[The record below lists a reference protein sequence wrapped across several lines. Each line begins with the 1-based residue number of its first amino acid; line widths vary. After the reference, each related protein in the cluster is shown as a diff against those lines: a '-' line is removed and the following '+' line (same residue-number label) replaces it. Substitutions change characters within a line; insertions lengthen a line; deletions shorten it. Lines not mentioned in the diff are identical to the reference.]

1 MSLLYQLNSTDITG
15 HVESGIRSSGG
26 EHDVKTVTG
35 PGDAASLVYDE
46 GMDPLELKFTVF
58 YRNDPTTARAFVKDA
73 KTYPPTAL
81 YLGDSDW
88 FYVPDIVTLK
98 ETPDDRIWMKR
109 YQVTAYMARPEKYGT
124 ESLWEPT
131 DEILPIAQTTG
142 ETNAG
147 NIDAPLYS
155 LALTARM
162 SGPALQ
168 FDGTDD
174 YVTAGAVDLSGDA
187 LSFEI
192 VLWSPESNA
201 GYPGIIEYGD
211 DEDGGAGRVAI
222 QYQFDP
228 QDVAIIAGTAGPG
241 FQYTTYTDL
250 MDAGCWNRI
259 IFTFDVTGN
268 AVKVYKDGVQF
279 GTTWTPT
286 TALSS
291 FVSETLDIFR
301 RQYWTPDYFAGKAAA
316 FRCWKRVL
324 SAEEAAASAAGEA
337 VSNTSLVID
346 WDFCEG
352 QGATAYDLSG
362 NDNDGTLMGFADLSA
377 GAGDAGTSGWLT
389 SIGPASPT
397 LQLLTAADAVES
409 QMTLTTGLM
418 TSEVLS
424 QDRFGRISQVYQDDF
439 AANVGRRAFGYGHF
453 RADGV
458 AHSKYVG
465 SEIVLTAPGA
475 LEVYSITIT
484 DTDQASTTVSVT
496 GNAITVDLETD
507 SGTPVATAQEV
518 IDAINADDDVIA
530 LGVVA
535 SLASGE
541 DGTTVMSVL
550 SQNYFS
556 LNVAVTGGSLV
567 IEDNREA
574 EYHLPG
580 AWPIKAGGLVVTFT
594 PTLSGSGTATFDV
607 SVDDGDTWETVSS
620 AAAWDDGEENEICVP
635 QADGYTTIWIRFACG
650 SDPTSLS
657 ITGLTISQERYVSD
671 SLVPKIGIDDTRK
684 VKLDGDGRGNLVT
697 AYRGREY
704 P

>member
-162 SGPALQ
+162 SGPALR
-168 FDGTDD
+168 FDGSDD
-174 YVTAGAVDLSGDA
+174 YIDCGSIDLSGDT
-187 LSFEI
+187 LS
-192 VLWSPESNA
+192 
-201 GYPGIIEYGD
+201 IEFWVFVDSLSSDLDLFDYGD
-211 DEDGGAGRVAI
+211 WPSSTGGIGVRTTSSNIVMTHNPSSWSVA
-222 QYQFDP
+222 
-228 QDVAIIAGTAGPG
+228 AIFPTISTGT
-241 FQYTTYTDL
+241 
-250 MDAGCWNRI
+250 WNHL
-259 IFTFDVTGN
+259 IFTYDKTNNQIKLFVNG
-268 AVKVYKDGVQF
+268 AQS
-279 GTTWTPT
+279 GTTQEPSPATISLIST
-286 TALSS
+286 TLDIGAANYALSS
-291 FVSETLDIFR
+291 FDGQIASMRV
-301 RQYWTPDYFAGKAAA
+301 
-316 FRCWKRVL
+316 WKRVL
-324 SAEEAAASAAGEA
+324 SASEAEDAYNGDA
-337 VSNTSLVID
+337 VSATALVVD
-346 WDFCEG
+346 YDFCEKCG
-352 QGATAYDLSG
+352 STLYDQSG
-362 NDNDGTLMGFADLSA
+362 NSNDGTLTNFADVSA
-377 GAGDAGTSGWLT
+377 GYGDSHDDGWLT
-389 SIGPASPT
+389 SVGPVSPT

-607 SVDDGDTWETVSS
+607 SVDSGNTWETVSS
-620 AAAWDDGEENEICVP
+620 AATWDDGEENEICVP
-635 QADGYTTIWIRFACG
+635 QADGNTTIWIRFACG
-650 SDPTSLS
+650 SAPTSLS